1 MKKYMPDERLRA
13 AAAFVR
19 QGAVFAD
26 IGTDHAYLPVFLCKE
41 GRVSRA
47 YACDVVEGPLKNARS
62 HIAEEGLEGQIIP
75 VLTDG
80 LSGLEGYGIT
90 DIAICGMGGELIADI
105 LSRAPFV
112 RNKDIRLILQPMTRA
127 RDLRAFLSREGFAI
141 TDECV
146 RLAAGKLYF
155 CLVASYTGERY
166 TLSRLEEELG
176 QCNIRRTPPEKE
188 FLELLAQKIKTA
200 EKRVK
205 GLRMGGKDA
214 REEEEHLASLKK
226 LLNAYKG

>member
-1 MKKYMPDERLRA
+1 MPDERLRA

-41 GRVSRA
+41 GKISHA
-47 YACDVVEGPLKNARS
+47 YACDIVEGPLASARA
-62 HIAEEGLEGQIIP
+62 HIAESGFAEKITP

-80 LSGLEGYGIT
+80 LTGLAHYGIT

-112 RNKDIRLILQPMTRA
+112 KDKDIRLILQPMTRA
-127 RDLRAFLSREGFAI
+127 RDLRAFLAREGFAV

-146 RLAAGKLYF
+146 RRAAGKLYF
-155 CLVASYTGERY
+155 CLVAEYTGVPY

-176 QCNIRRTPPEKE
+176 AVNIRRRPPEE
-188 FLELLAQKIKTA
+188 TFLALAEEKLRTAQK
-200 EKRVK
+200 RVT
-205 GLRMGGKDA
+205 GLRAGNKNA
-214 REEEEHLASLKK
+214 SEEEEYLSALKT
-226 LLNAYKG
+226 LIETYKGIKP